1 MPIKLLLLA
10 AFVIYLILALLSAF
24 SWKAMSVSSP
34 DYAKE
39 LFTPGIDQVFYR
51 LGPLRWRILF
61 GRRAPEGLRRWVIAL
76 RIVVVVQ
83 ICTAAA
89 FIFSLVRPLVVQ

>member
-10 AFVIYLILALLSAF
+10 AFVIYLIVTLLSAL
-24 SWKAMSVSSP
+24 SWKAISVSSP

-39 LFTPGIDQVFYR
+39 LFTPSVDQVFYR

-61 GRRAPEGLRRWVIAL
+61 VRKAPEGIRRWVMAL
-76 RIVVVVQ
+76 RIVVAIQ
-83 ICTAAA
+83 ICAAAA
-89 FIFSLVRPLVVQ
+89 FIFSLVRPLVV